1 MNADVESLVLEQLR
15 AIRAKVDKIDD
26 DLGDLRQR
34 MSSVERHMANLQ
46 GDVANIHERLD
57 RQGERLDRIERRLD
71 LSEAPPDRKPRLGQ
85 RGRGVVGARPAAQC
99 FT

>member
-1 MNADVESLVLEQLR
+1 MNADVESPVLEQLR
-15 AIRAKVDKIDD
+15 AIRVKVDKIDG

-71 LSEAPPDRKPRLGQ
+71 LSEAP
-85 RGRGVVGARPAAQC
+85 A
-99 FT
+99 

>member
-46 GDVANIHERLD
+46 VDVANIHERLD
-57 RQGERLDRIERRLD
+57 RQGEPLDRIERRLD
-71 LSEAPPDRKPRLGQ
+71 LSEAP
-85 RGRGVVGARPAAQC
+85 A
-99 FT
+99 

>member
-34 MSSVERHMANLQ
+34 MSSVERHLANLQ
-46 GDVANIHERLD
+46 GDTANIHERLD
-57 RQGERLDRIERRLD
+57 RQGARLDRIERRLD
-71 LSEAPPDRKPRLGQ
+71 LSEAP
-85 RGRGVVGARPAAQC
+85 A
-99 FT
+99 